1 MEERKN
7 HSLQSI
13 SAKAQATQRFN
24 NLTALS
30 NVTKVSRVLAESL
43 LFVRLI
49 KKKHFNA
56 PK

>member
-7 HSLQSI
+7 HSLQSV